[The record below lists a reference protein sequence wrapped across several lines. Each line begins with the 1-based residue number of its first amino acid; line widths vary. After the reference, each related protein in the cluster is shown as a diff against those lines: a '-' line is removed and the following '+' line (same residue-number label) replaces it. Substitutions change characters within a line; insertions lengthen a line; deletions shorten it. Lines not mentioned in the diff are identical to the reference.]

1 MSGIEARGL
10 CVSLDGR
17 PILHHIDLAV
27 PLGSF
32 VGLIGPNGAGKSTL
46 MRAVAGLL
54 PVSGDV
60 LIGERPLRTLR
71 DKERARR
78 LAYMAQSRDIAW
90 PMTVEEIIALGRLP
104 HRPPF
109 TGLSRVDTDVIE
121 RVIAEMDLSG
131 LRGRLVTQLSGGE
144 VARVMTA
151 RALAQDTSI
160 VIADEPTAGLDPAH
174 QLNLM
179 QVFRQLSRGGR
190 TVIVSLH
197 ELGLAARW
205 CERLVLID
213 RGRIVADGP
222 PERVLTPENLRA
234 VYRIDAYLGR
244 DDGGLLV
251 VPTGISA

>member
-60 LIGERPLRTLR
+60 LIGERPLQTLR